1 MEVGSS
7 NNYFSSLF
15 FLFSLDV
22 LLMVGYC
29 IDAYIL
35 EPHTMVKILESVADV
50 VSESQAVIITRR
62 KGTKE
67 QQRRK
72 YESIQEI

>member
-1 MEVGSS
+1 
-7 NNYFSSLF
+7 
-15 FLFSLDV
+15 
-22 LLMVGYC
+22 MVGYY

-72 YESIQEI
+72 YESIQEIEKRSLDPFAARNHGVS